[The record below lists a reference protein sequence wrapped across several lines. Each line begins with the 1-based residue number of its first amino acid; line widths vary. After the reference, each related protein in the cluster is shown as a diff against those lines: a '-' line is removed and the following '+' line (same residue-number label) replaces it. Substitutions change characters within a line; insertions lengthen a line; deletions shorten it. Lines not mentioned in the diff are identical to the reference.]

1 MLVLKKLLLATAT
14 SMAGLT
20 MSMPAVASDYP
31 NKPIRLIAPYAAGGL
46 SDILSRLLAQEL
58 SDRLGQPVI
67 VENRTGAGGIIG
79 IDYVAKSR
87 PDGYTLAV
95 AGQGL
100 ASVNTTLHKDLPYN
114 TLKDFTPLS
123 LIAKFSMVLVG
134 NPDKPP
140 KSIAELIKVAK
151 ENPDSLNYGSAGN
164 ASTAHL
170 TMEMFKDQ
178 TGVKML
184 HVPYKGEAPA
194 FTELVGGRID
204 ALFATVG
211 GALSL
216 IQAGKLRPIAVAD
229 TTRNALLPDVPTIA
243 ESGLKDFNVFGW
255 YAVLAPAGV
264 PQDVVDRLSK
274 ALMDI
279 GQSAKFREAMNSRG
293 MEAIGSSPEDAAK
306 TVKEETDRWGAIINK
321 VGITTN

>member
-1 MLVLKKLLLATAT
+1 MLVLKKLLLAAAT
-14 SMAGLT
+14 SMAALT
-20 MSMPAVASDYP
+20 MSAPAVASDYP

-58 SDRLGQPVI
+58 SERLGQPVI

-170 TMEMFKDQ
+170 TMEMFKEQ

-229 TTRNALLPDVPTIA
+229 SSRNALLPDVPTID

-293 MEAIGSSPEDAAK
+293 MDAIGSSPEDATK
-306 TVKEETDRWGAIINK
+306 TIKDETDRWGAIINK

>member
-1 MLVLKKLLLATAT
+1 MLNFKKILLAAAT
-14 SMAGLT
+14 SVVALSV
-20 MSMPAVASDYP
+20 SMPAAANDYP

-79 IDYVAKSR
+79 VDYVAKSR
-87 PDGYTLAV
+87 PDGYTLGI

-100 ASVNTTLHKDLPYN
+100 ASVNTTLYKDLPYN

-134 NPDKPP
+134 NADKPP
-140 KSIAELIKVAK
+140 KSVAELIKMAK
-151 ENPDSLNYGSAGN
+151 ENPDTLNYGSAGN

-170 TMEMFKDQ
+170 TMEMLKDQ
-178 TGVKML
+178 TGMKIL

-204 ALFATVG
+204 VLFATVG

-216 IQAGKLRPIAVAD
+216 IQAGKLHPIAVAD
-229 TTRNALLPDVPTIA
+229 AARNALLLDVPTID

-255 YAVLAPAGV
+255 YAVLAPTGV
-264 PQDVVDRLSK
+264 PQDVVDRLST
-274 ALMDI
+274 ALTDI
-279 GQSAKFREAMNSRG
+279 GQSAKFREAMKARG
-293 MEAIGSSPEDAAK
+293 MEAIGSTPEEATK
-306 TVKEETDRWGAIINK
+306 TIKDEAERWGAIINK